1 MPGFYFL
8 LQNRNRNF
16 RTRMLHIPV
25 EQKNTDHDKSFIFW
39 SGESTYMDIIATVI
53 MIIIAVVICAV
64 LFFFLR
70 NGLKLL
76 INAVCG
82 VVILF
87 IVSWLNLA
95 PIGDLSIA
103 QVIVCA
109 VGGILGAAL
118 LIILSFFGIII

>member
-1 MPGFYFL
+1 MYGGLEFSNNNERSTTGSVFL
-8 LQNRNRNF
+8 S
-16 RTRMLHIPV
+16 
-25 EQKNTDHDKSFIFW
+25 QKTTVTDQSFIFW
-39 SGESTYMDIIATVI
+39 SGESNCMDIIATII
-53 MIIIAVVICAV
+53 MIVIAITICAI

-95 PIGDLSIA
+95 PIGALSIA

-118 LIILSFFGIII
+118 LIILSFFGIVI

>member
-1 MPGFYFL
+1 
-8 LQNRNRNF
+8 
-16 RTRMLHIPV
+16 
-25 EQKNTDHDKSFIFW
+25 
-39 SGESTYMDIIATVI
+39 MDIFATVI

-64 LFFFLR
+64 LFFILR

-76 INAVCG
+76 INAVVG

-87 IVSWLNLA
+87 IVSWLHLA
-95 PIGDLSIA
+95 PIGDLSFA

-109 VGGILGAAL
+109 VGGILGAVL

>member
-1 MPGFYFL
+1 MA
-8 LQNRNRNF
+8 F
-16 RTRMLHIPV
+16 RIRHLKRINDTCTDAVIIPSGY
-25 EQKNTDHDKSFIFW
+25 EKANPAKSFIFW
-39 SGESTYMDIIATVI
+39 SGESTYMDIFATVI
-53 MIIIAVVICAV
+53 MIIIAVVICAI
-64 LFFFLR
+64 LFFILR

-95 PIGDLSIA
+95 PIGDLSVA

-109 VGGILGAAL
+109 VGGILGAAM
-118 LIILSFFGIII
+118 LIILSFFGIVI

>member
-1 MPGFYFL
+1 
-8 LQNRNRNF
+8 
-16 RTRMLHIPV
+16 MLGTIL
-25 EQKNTDHDKSFIFW
+25 
-39 SGESTYMDIIATVI
+39 
-53 MIIIAVVICAV
+53 MILVAVVIAAV

-70 NGLKLL
+70 NGVKLL

-87 IVSWLNLA
+87 VVSFLNLA

-109 VGGILGAAL
+109 VGGVIGAAL
-118 LIILSFFGIII
+118 LIILSFFGIVI

>member
-1 MPGFYFL
+1 MIETIL
-8 LQNRNRNF
+8 
-16 RTRMLHIPV
+16 MVIV
-25 EQKNTDHDKSFIFW
+25 AVA
-39 SGESTYMDIIATVI
+39 IAAI
-53 MIIIAVVICAV
+53 
-64 LFFFLR
+64 LFFLLR

-87 IVSWLNLA
+87 IVSYFNLA

-118 LIILSFFGIII
+118 LIILSFFGIESLSNNLFFISFGRLKARKGSGPDGKQDQRRTRSLTSEGKILQT